1 MNNGM
6 VQIDIVFD
14 TRTGALQMR
23 RPPNVAP
30 LLAMLILNTAMRGIL
45 ESAIISRWTNDCR
58 PSFWLKNSVYFVKE
72 SKKQLLVFV
81 RIWNQFVTVFA
92 CLFILPPI
100 THFKMF
106 NEV

>member
-45 ESAIISRWTNDCR
+45 DDMATASRPKVQPAGAGALNGLR
-58 PSFWLKNSVYFVKE
+58 PIPLEKPE
-72 SKKQLLVFV
+72 G
-81 RIWNQFVTVFA
+81 A
-92 CLFILPPI
+92 
-100 THFKMF
+100 
-106 NEV
+106 